1 MGLAVEAIRFKAE
14 FAVPIGEQRSQA
26 PSMGNG
32 LRMFRGDTK
41 AGEAELTCPHANG
54 CAMFD
59 LLKMAGTLRTW
70 QIRYCGGEFEACARF
85 KTSALGR
92 NVPAN
97 LMPNGQYL
105 RFSGAIKPGR

>member
-1 MGLAVEAIRFKAE
+1 M
-14 FAVPIGEQRSQA
+14 S
-26 PSMGNG
+26 NG
-32 LRMFRGDTK
+32 LRMFPGGTK
-41 AGEAELTCPHANG
+41 AGEGELTCPHAKG

-70 QIRYCGGEFEACARF
+70 QIRYCGGKFEECARF

-92 NVPAN
+92 TVPAN

-105 RFSGAIKPGR
+105 RFSGAFKPGG